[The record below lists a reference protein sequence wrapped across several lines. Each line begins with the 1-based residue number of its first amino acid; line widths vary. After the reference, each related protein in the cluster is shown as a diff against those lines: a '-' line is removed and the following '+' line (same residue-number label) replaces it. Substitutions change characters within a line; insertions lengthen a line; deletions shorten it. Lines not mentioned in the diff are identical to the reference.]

1 MASLT
6 TSGAFLPSSSDTT
19 GFSPAHLSSP
29 SSYYPQS
36 PRYPSN
42 DSINI
47 YESKLPYY
55 NPTSSN
61 YSTTGGRQDSASPYY
76 SSKSPGCSS
85 SSPGYSTYGPSS
97 KYSRQSSS
105 YFSIQS
111 IIQ

>member
-55 NPTSSN
+55 
-61 YSTTGGRQDSASPYY
+61 
-76 SSKSPGCSS
+76 
-85 SSPGYSTYGPSS
+85 
-97 KYSRQSSS
+97 
-105 YFSIQS
+105 
-111 IIQ
+111 